1 MEKQIQQTLTE
12 KEQESFMRYM
22 SVYETDKEIL
32 NAFNQIYLE
41 GLGFGLDPTYSK
53 GNIYGDG
60 EKPRLK
66 FDLEPETEDTKQAD
80 CKKLPLEN
88 NSQISIVFDPPF
100 LFRDR
105 KAVNNDKMCGRFAY
119 FQTFEDLIKMYKDS
133 LKEFYRILQNYGIL
147 IFKCQDMTDG
157 SGSRPFFDTHCE
169 VIKMAR
175 EQGFSLRDIG
185 ILVKKNKIIR
195 KAKVQGCLRK
205 VHSYYLVFRKEKNKE
220 VKQEAM
226 QSEARHSSQA

>member
-1 MEKQIQQTLTE
+1 MET
-12 KEQESFMRYM
+12 KEDFMRFI
-22 SVYETDKEIL
+22 SVYETDGEIL

-41 GLGFGLDPTYSK
+41 GLGFGIDPTYSK
-53 GNIYGDG
+53 GNIYGKG
-60 EKPRLK
+60 KQPRLK
-66 FDLEPETEDTKQAD
+66 FDLKPETEDTKQSD
-80 CKKLPLEN
+80 CRKLPLEN
-88 NSQISIVFDPPF
+88 SSQISIVFDPPF

-119 FQTFEDLIKMYKDS
+119 FQTFEDLIQMYKES
-133 LKEFYRILQNYGIL
+133 LIEFNRILEDYGIL

-169 VIKMAR
+169 IIKMAR
-175 EQGFSLRDIG
+175 DIGFSLRDIG

-205 VHSYYLVFRKEKNKE
+205 VHSYYLVFRKEKNGG
-220 VKQEAM
+220 VKW
-226 QSEARHSSQA
+226 